1 MTIVDTTTVSVL
13 FALIALAVLTG
24 VVAIGIALVRTAG
37 VRVHLPQHAEPVL
50 HGRLAH

>member
-24 VVAIGIALVRTAG
+24 VVATGIAVIRTYG
-37 VRVHLPQHAEPVL
+37 IHVHLPRHEAPVL
-50 HGRLAH
+50 HGRFAH